1 MLLVVLVLV
10 LTTVGVVGVNYT
22 QWGRQFPPGRRMLYG
37 AIGGA
42 GTGLILLPLLGLVA
56 AILFFILCLG
66 AIVAIVFAV
75 ILVARHL
82 NRSRY

>member
-1 MLLVVLVLV
+1 MLLVVLVFV
-10 LTTVGVVGVNYT
+10 LTAAGVVGVNYT

-42 GTGLILLPLLGLVA
+42 GTGLLVLPLLGLVA
-56 AILFFILCLG
+56 AILFFLVCLA
-66 AIVAIVFAV
+66 AIVAIIFAV
-75 ILVARHL
+75 IALARHL